1 MKIILLGYMASGK
14 STVGGL
20 LAKIIDYDFID
31 LDDYIEGK
39 EGKSVSGIFK
49 EDGEVYFRKVEHIYL
64 KELLSARE
72 KTVISLGGGTPCY
85 ANNMDLIKSDKNAI
99 SFYLKSS
106 IDEIVNRLMNQK
118 NQRPIVADIKSR
130 EALKEFVGKH
140 LFERNPYYLRSDHV
154 LETDEKTIQSIV
166 EEIIFKLV

>member
-20 LAKIIDYDFID
+20 LAKIIDYKFID

-49 EDGEVYFRKVEHIYL
+49 ENGEVYFRKVEHIYL
-64 KELLSARE
+64 KELLSDHE

-106 IDEIVNRLMNQK
+106 IDEIVNRLMNEK
-118 NQRPIVADIKSR
+118 SQRPIVADIKSS

-154 LETDEKTIQSIV
+154 LETDDKIIQSIV